1 MNSTAETNPN
11 PQNLKVIKFSCN
23 APRAQTVFLAGTF
36 NGWQPDAVSLTS
48 DAEDN
53 WSVSLPLAP
62 GHYEF
67 KFVVD
72 GQWRIEP
79 GSDPE
84 FDGRP
89 GCCANEFGTMN
100 RVLEVT

>member
-1 MNSTAETNPN
+1 MNENASKSQTGSGGT
-11 PQNLKVIKFSCN
+11 VISCD
-23 APRAQTVFLAGTF
+23 APDASSVFVAGTF
-36 NGWQPDAVSLTS
+36 NDWNPDATPLQR
-48 DAEDN
+48 DREGN
-53 WSVSLPLAP
+53 WSVTLPLTP

-72 GQWRIEP
+72 GQWCIEP

-89 GCCANEFGTMN
+89 GCCANEFGKMN